1 MRLLSG
7 HRPYLI
13 LLTSLALLIAA
24 VTSQALSINPTTID
38 SSAIQTIDVSAPI
51 ANLPTTTSVIT
62 TMQDRLRR
70 NPEDVSAY
78 VQLGWAM
85 LLRVRETGDASFYT
99 QADKAFHAALQ
110 RDSSQIDAVTGLGS
124 LALSR
129 HQFHE
134 ALDWGEKAWAINPY
148 RAQVYGILGDARTEL
163 GQYDAAVA
171 TVQTMVDTRPD
182 LNSYSRVSYQRE
194 LHGDVGGAIVAMQQ
208 AVAAGNPAAEGTLWA
223 QYQLGNLYFN
233 CGDLDRAEATYRATL
248 QVRSDYVYGRA
259 GRARVYAAR
268 GQYDAAIKEYQS
280 VADTLPLPEFVIAL
294 GDLYEVTGQAEAAR
308 REYDLVGAIQ
318 QLYESAGVDVELEIA
333 LFNIDH
339 GIDAALSLQLARSA
353 YQRRPSIY
361 AADTLAWA
369 LYHDG
374 RYEEAR
380 RYSDEA
386 LRLGTR
392 DALLHFHAGLIA
404 SALQDAAGARQHLRA
419 ALEINPYFSIRYA
432 PQAREQL
439 NKLAH

>member
-1 MRLLSG
+1 
-7 HRPYLI
+7 
-13 LLTSLALLIAA
+13 LLIAA
-24 VTSQALSINPTTID
+24 VTSQALSINPATID
-38 SSAIQTIDVSAPI
+38 PSAIQTIDVSAPI
-51 ANLPTTTSVIT
+51 ANLPTTTSVII

-70 NPEDVSAY
+70 NPDDVSAY

-85 LLRVRETGDASFYT
+85 LLRVRETGDALFYT
-99 QADKAFHAALQ
+99 QADKAFRAALQ

-129 HQFHE
+129 HQFRE
-134 ALDWGEKAWAINPY
+134 ALDWGEKARSINPY
-148 RAQVYGILGDARTEL
+148 RAQVYGILGDAQTEL

-171 TVQTMVDTRPD
+171 TVQKMVDTRPD

-194 LHGDVGGAIVAMQQ
+194 LHGDVGGAITAMQQ

-233 CGDLDRAEATYRATL
+233 SGDLDRAEAVYQAALHIRP
-248 QVRSDYVYGRA
+248 DYIYARA

-268 GQYDAAIKEYQS
+268 GQYEVAITDYQS
-280 VADTLPLPEFVIAL
+280 IADTLPLPEFVIML
-294 GDLYEVTGQAEAAR
+294 GDLYAVSGRTEDAK

-318 QLYESAGVDVELEIA
+318 QLYESAGVDVEMEIA

-339 GIDAALSLQLARSA
+339 GLELTRSLQLARSA
-353 YQRRPSIY
+353 YERRPSVY

-369 LYHDG
+369 LYRNG
-374 RYEEAR
+374 QYVEAR

-386 LRLGTR
+386 LQLGTR

-404 SALQDAAGARQHLRA
+404 SALNDVGSARQHLQT
-419 ALEINPYFSIRYA
+419 ALDINPYFSIRYA
-432 PQAREQL
+432 PQARERL